1 MLYLARITNV
11 NHIFQPSCCFK
22 KIFKMCIKWSIPTAF
37 HRYTFEKKI
46 QIARSKLSHSL
57 FLKRTKMHK
66 KFEETNAGAY
76 YCIKYSFS
84 KRSARNQKFYVTQCD
99 QNSNL
104 RIVGVIRTYINR
116 KSFILHITAYRYLH
130 TLDPDHEQI
139 NCS

>member
-1 MLYLARITNV
+1 
-11 NHIFQPSCCFK
+11 
-22 KIFKMCIKWSIPTAF
+22 
-37 HRYTFEKKI
+37 
-46 QIARSKLSHSL
+46 
-57 FLKRTKMHK
+57 MHK

-104 RIVGVIRTYINR
+104 RIVVVIRTYINR
-116 KSFILHITAYRYLH
+116 KSFILHITAYRYSH